1 VRLRLA
7 IGALAFVGTGI
18 SAYLTAAHYAHTT
31 PICTSGG
38 CAIVQRSEW
47 ATLGPAPVALLG
59 LLAFLAVLASAA
71 LGHRLVALGG
81 YGVSVAAAI
90 FAVYLVAVQTREL
103 HAVCVWCVVS
113 DAIWL
118 LLAVLAATR
127 VLRNNDLLWTR
138 ASSPR
143 SSPSSSSA
151 ASRRPRRA

>member
-7 IGALAFVGTGI
+7 IGGLALVGTGV
-18 SAYLTAAHYAHTT
+18 SAYLTATHYAHAT
-31 PICTSGG
+31 PICTGGG

-47 ATLGPAPVALLG
+47 ATLGTVPVAALG
-59 LLAFLAVLASAA
+59 LLGFLAVLASAV
-71 LGHRLVALGG
+71 LGHRLVVLAG

-90 FAVYLVAVQTREL
+90 FAVYLVGVQIREL

-118 LLAVLAATR
+118 PLAVLTAMR
-127 VLRNNDLLWTR
+127 VLRNNDRLWTR
-138 ASSPR
+138 ASWPH